1 MTVIV
6 PIGFLVGVDD
16 IAGHTHYLY
25 YHEEQLIAF
34 VIAFCTICT
43 DLFCFNFVRC
53 WLNHQT
59 GFIWS
64 YIIPVTIILLVG
76 TLMFHSSSV

>member
-34 VIAFCTICT
+34 VIAF
-43 DLFCFNFVRC
+43 L
-53 WLNHQT
+53 
-59 GFIWS
+59 
-64 YIIPVTIILLVG
+64 YYMYKIILFQLC
-76 TLMFHSSSV
+76 